1 VALSGDD
8 RSETLGPRARIPTRR
23 CMRSEAAGGLTVP
36 VGGMGGS
43 WIVKL
48 PSARYSAVPEN
59 EFVMLEL
66 ARRVGIAVPANRLVD
81 SAQIK
86 GLPEE
91 THTGGGQSACRA
103 AVRLGPRGRSRSH
116 GGFRAGLRAL
126 SR

>member
-1 VALSGDD
+1 MKFSAIL
-8 RSETLGPRARIPTRR
+8 
-23 CMRSEAAGGLTVP
+23 EAAGGLTVP
-36 VGGMGGS
+36 VDGMGGS

-81 SAQIK
+81 IAKIK

-91 THTGGGQSACRA
+91 AHTGGQSACRA
-103 AVRLGPRGRSRSH
+103 AV
-116 GGFRAGLRAL
+116 
-126 SR
+126 